1 MRQEDEAGGPQDT
14 GKAQEPEGSAE
25 KAGSKKDKYQK
36 AQAKAEHAG
45 EKLGKAREKLDKTE
59 AKRAAKKPPGLAKK
73 AVRGA
78 RTEAWFYVHNKIHE
92 VEHENVGVE
101 GAHKSELAAEAGAR
115 KLTRYAK
122 RRWREHPARK
132 VAKWERKDIKA
143 RANVDFQKMASEH
156 PELASNPLS
165 RVQQKWKLKRR
176 YSKEAKAAA
185 KQGAKAAKKTA
196 AASGTATRRAAQFV
210 TRHPVAVL
218 VLLLLLLLCFLVSAV
233 SSIFPT
239 LGSGLANALS
249 GTSYASEDTDLLGVD
264 EDYTALENE
273 LAQTVANIES
283 THPGYDEYRYSVDE
297 IGHNPYELASYLSAK
312 YHVYFREQVQD
323 ELREIFEAQYELTL
337 TEEVEIRYR
346 TETSTDPETG
356 ETTTEEVPYADDF
369 IVTGK
374 SPETLRNEVMPLIKD
389 FLAERGLQLSEEK
402 TVITHIS
409 DGFDFLGQNV
419 RKYNGK
425 LLIKPSKNA
434 IKSFL
439 KKVRAIVRENKTAT
453 QDLLIRKLN
462 PVIRGWVNYHRY
474 VVSADIFGLV
484 DHRIFE
490 CLWRWACR
498 RHKRKG
504 RKWIA
509 NKYWHHIDNRTWTF
523 ATEPAFRGKDFDE
536 KHLKLEYAANTK
548 IIRFRKIAAEANP
561 FDEKWTGYYEE
572 RDGERMLN
580 STKGREKLVKIW
592 NNQKRCCPVCGE
604 RITSETGFKTHF
616 NTENNR
622 KWPAIMV
629 HPWCHRN
636 LHEPGYLI

>member
-1 MRQEDEAGGPQDT
+1 MNMTLDGLERILKERFPMR
-14 GKAQEPEGSAE
+14 
-25 KAGSKKDKYQK
+25 
-36 AQAKAEHAG
+36 
-45 EKLGKAREKLDKTE
+45 R
-59 AKRAAKKPPGLAKK
+59 
-73 AVRGA
+73 
-78 RTEAWFYVHNKIHE
+78 
-92 VEHENVGVE
+92 
-101 GAHKSELAAEAGAR
+101 
-115 KLTRYAK
+115 
-122 RRWREHPARK
+122 
-132 VAKWERKDIKA
+132 
-143 RANVDFQKMASEH
+143 
-156 PELASNPLS
+156 
-165 RVQQKWKLKRR
+165 
-176 YSKEAKAAA
+176 
-185 KQGAKAAKKTA
+185 
-196 AASGTATRRAAQFV
+196 
-210 TRHPVAVL
+210 
-218 VLLLLLLLCFLVSAV
+218 
-233 SSIFPT
+233 
-239 LGSGLANALS
+239 
-249 GTSYASEDTDLLGVD
+249 
-264 EDYTALENE
+264 
-273 LAQTVANIES
+273 TVAGK
-283 THPGYDEYRYSVDE
+283 TVYDQINFVR
-297 IGHNPYELASYLSAK
+297 
-312 YHVYFREQVQD
+312 
-323 ELREIFEAQYELTL
+323 
-337 TEEVEIRYR
+337 
-346 TETSTDPETG
+346 
-356 ETTTEEVPYADDF
+356 YADDF

-374 SPETLRNEVMPLIKD
+374 SPETLRNEVIPLIKD

-439 KKVRAIVRENKTAT
+439 KKVRTIVRENKTAT

-509 NKYWHHIDNRTWTF
+509 NKYWLHIDNRTWTF
-523 ATEPAFRGKDFDE
+523 ATEPAFRGKDFGE
-536 KHLKLEYAANTK
+536 KYLKLEYAANTK

-616 NTENNR
+616 STENNR